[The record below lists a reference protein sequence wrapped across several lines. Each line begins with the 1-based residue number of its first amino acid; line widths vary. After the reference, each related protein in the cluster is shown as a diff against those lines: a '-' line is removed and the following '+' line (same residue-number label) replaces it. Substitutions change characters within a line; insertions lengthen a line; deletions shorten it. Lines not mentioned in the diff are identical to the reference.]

1 MSNAVQ
7 SIGYQPIT
15 MEIEGIEEV
24 QRQLDTLAEDLKA
37 QASQEMVLRTGEAVR
52 DWIKENIRTE
62 LWRHPTGA
70 LENSVFATVMTNDEG
85 AICYVGPN
93 TTEIPYAM
101 IHEYGGDI
109 YPKRAKALHWVD
121 ERGEHFAK
129 HVHIPARPYILPAF
143 YDHQEEI
150 LEIMDQVLDEAIAEE
165 IARSGAW

>member
-37 QASQEMVLRTGEAVR
+37 QASQEMVLSTGEAVR

-85 AICYVGPN
+85 AVCYVGPN
-93 TTEIPYAM
+93 TTEIPYSNEPNG
-101 IHEYGGDI
+101 IN
-109 YPKRAKALHWVD
+109 
-121 ERGEHFAK
+121 
-129 HVHIPARPYILPAF
+129 
-143 YDHQEEI
+143 
-150 LEIMDQVLDEAIAEE
+150 LEKEANNE
-165 IARSGAW
+165 